1 MKTLVKT
8 TPRKLSPWRPTLTS
22 LGPLWHQSTPAG
34 QWGQHKIIIII
45 SVHINNDFKQN
56 TKMWTIEKVHSFRTK
71 IFFYLKKQS
80 MINIRQVDPRSLIL
94 VCCLN
99 SCQHFSAL
107 IFVDMLMWWRRLYR
121 WLQREEEILV
131 FMCILG
137 FIRGG
142 GGDFEVP
149 VMVVVSEEFGVNMYP
164 KLVKGWRWLTWAG
177 RGACDS

>member
-22 LGPLWHQSTPAG
+22 LGPLWHRSTPAG
-34 QWGQHKIIIII
+34 QWGQHKIIIIV

-142 GGDFEVP
+142 RWFWGSCDGGSEWRIWGSY
-149 VMVVVSEEFGVNMYP
+149 VS
-164 KLVKGWRWLTWAG
+164 
-177 RGACDS
+177 